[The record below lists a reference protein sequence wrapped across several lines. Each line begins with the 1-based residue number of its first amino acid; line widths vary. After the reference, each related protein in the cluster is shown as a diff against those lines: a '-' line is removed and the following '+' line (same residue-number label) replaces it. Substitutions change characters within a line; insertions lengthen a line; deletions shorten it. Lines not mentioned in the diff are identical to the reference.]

1 MPELPIPESFPF
13 PNINTKVSD
22 NDVMLSGRDFKHYLA
37 LGVSAQQFI
46 SAATAFAGG
55 VNVTDIL
62 DLPCGH
68 GRVTRVLRAA
78 FPNASIVVSDIDRDG
93 VDFCAKTFNATP
105 IYSSPDFK
113 KLNLGRKFDV
123 VWVGSLITHLP
134 ANKTIEL
141 LSCLLRHL
149 KIGGLVI
156 ASTHGAFVAGR
167 VQIPWIS
174 GLGAYALSYAG
185 TEKMLSEYFGIG
197 YGYSPYPTNETYVPN
212 NDQSEQTYGVSLI
225 TREWFEGTLKSL
237 GAEVLIYRAHA

>member
-93 VDFCAKTFNATP
+93 YPRRRRLFCRRVPVEYPKL
-105 IYSSPDFK
+105 PDAY
-113 KLNLGRKFDV
+113 
-123 VWVGSLITHLP
+123 P
-134 ANKTIEL
+134 AAPE
-141 LSCLLRHL
+141 
-149 KIGGLVI
+149 
-156 ASTHGAFVAGR
+156 
-167 VQIPWIS
+167 
-174 GLGAYALSYAG
+174 
-185 TEKMLSEYFGIG
+185 
-197 YGYSPYPTNETYVPN
+197 
-212 NDQSEQTYGVSLI
+212 
-225 TREWFEGTLKSL
+225 
-237 GAEVLIYRAHA
+237 